1 MQRKIKKSMPTITRK
16 IELKIVKDRLTD
28 EKERLTDEKYDQ
40 QWKYLYQ
47 INNTIYQAANRISTH
62 CLFNDEYE
70 MRLRLH
76 MPRYKEIDEG
86 LENIKTELEKL
97 NTKKKASDKE
107 KRDRL
112 LNEQRKLVDERKE
125 LDKDVKNKKKDFLQ
139 CSKQN
144 STYQLVSKEFL
155 KYIPAEILTDL
166 NRYVQNNHNNNKNK
180 VKSGERALST
190 YKKGMGIPF
199 SIKPESGLRLF
210 VKEEGIYLKWFKGIL
225 FKLEFGKDTSNN
237 RCIVERLIE
246 SDKQQKKNK
255 GEDYVAN
262 NSSIKLIKKGN
273 DKSTRIFLLLSIDIP
288 VKKQVLDKDVVLGVD
303 LGIKCPLYL
312 AINKDDNFKMQ
323 IGDIEHFHN
332 QRTMF
337 QKRFKSLQKL
347 MCTQGGHGRKK
358 KLEPLEKL
366 KEKERNW
373 VHTQNHVYSREVI
386 KQALKQN
393 AGIIH
398 MESLKDFG
406 KGKEG
411 YVKDEYKYL
420 LRYWSY
426 YELQS
431 MIEYK
436 AKLEG
441 IEVKY
446 IDPAYTSQ
454 TCSYCGERGERKKQE
469 EFVCTNPQCERR
481 GEKINADFNA
491 ARNIAMSKKIVKD
504 N

>member
-1 MQRKIKKSMPTITRK
+1 MPIITRK
-16 IELKIVKDRLTD
+16 IELKIVKDGLTD
-28 EKERLTDEKYDQ
+28 EEYDQ

-47 INNTIYQAANRISTH
+47 INNTIYLAANRISTH

-70 MRLRLH
+70 MRLKLH
-76 MPRYKEIDEG
+76 MPRYKEIEKELKKLDSDK
-86 LENIKTELEKL
+86 KT
-97 NTKKKASDKE
+97 SDKE
-107 KRDRL
+107 IRDRL
-112 LNEQRKLVDERKE
+112 LNERKE
-125 LDKDVKNKKKDFLQ
+125 LDEDVKNKKKDFLQ

-144 STYQLVSKEFL
+144 STYQLVSKEF
-155 KYIPAEILTDL
+155 KQYIPSDILANL
-166 NRYVQNNHNNNKNK
+166 NQKIQENYNNNQKK
-180 VKSGERALST
+180 IESGERALST
-190 YKKGMGIPF
+190 YKKGMEIPF
-199 SIKPESGLRLF
+199 SVRENKRLKLF
-210 VKEEGIYLKWFKGIL
+210 IKEEGIYLKWFKEIL
-225 FKLEFGKDTSNN
+225 FRLEFGKDASNN

-246 SDKQQKKNK
+246 SDRQQKNK

-262 NSSIKLIKKGN
+262 NSSIKLVKYG
-273 DKSTRIFLLLSIDIP
+273 KSTRIFLLLSIDIP
-288 VKKQVLDKDVVLGVD
+288 AKKQVLDKDVVLGVD

-312 AINKDDNFKMQ
+312 AINKNDNFKMQ

-386 KQALKQN
+386 KQALKHN
-393 AGIIH
+393 AGTIH

-406 KGKEG
+406 KGKDG

-469 EFVCTNPQCERR
+469 EFVCTNPQCKRR

-491 ARNIAMSKKIVKD
+491 ARNIAMSKKIVER
-504 N
+504 

>member
-1 MQRKIKKSMPTITRK
+1 
-16 IELKIVKDRLTD
+16 
-28 EKERLTDEKYDQ
+28 
-40 QWKYLYQ
+40 
-47 INNTIYQAANRISTH
+47 
-62 CLFNDEYE
+62 
-70 MRLRLH
+70 MRLKLH
-76 MPRYKEIDEG
+76 MPRYKEIEKELKKLDSDK
-86 LENIKTELEKL
+86 KT
-97 NTKKKASDKE
+97 SDKE
-107 KRDRL
+107 IRDRL
-112 LNEQRKLVDERKE
+112 LNERKE
-125 LDKDVKNKKKDFLQ
+125 LDEDVKNKKKDFLQ

-144 STYQLVSKEFL
+144 STYQLVSKEF
-155 KYIPAEILTDL
+155 KQYIPSDILANL
-166 NRYVQNNHNNNKNK
+166 NQKIQENYNNNQKK
-180 VKSGERALST
+180 IESGERALST
-190 YKKGMGIPF
+190 YKKGMEIPF
-199 SIKPESGLRLF
+199 SIRENKRLKLF
-210 VKEEGIYLKWFKGIL
+210 IKEEGIYLKWFKEIL
-225 FKLEFGKDTSNN
+225 FRLEFGKDASNN

-246 SDKQQKKNK
+246 SDKQQKNK

-262 NSSIKLIKKGN
+262 NSSIKLVKNEKN
-273 DKSTRIFLLLSIDIP
+273 TRIFLLLSIDIP
-288 VKKQVLDKDVVLGVD
+288 AKKQVLDKEVVLGVD

-312 AINKDDNFKMQ
+312 AINKNDNFKMQ

-337 QKRFKSLQKL
+337 HKRFKSLQKL

-373 VHTQNHVYSREVI
+373 VYTQNHVYSREVI

-393 AGIIH
+393 AGTIH

-406 KGKEG
+406 KDKEG

-469 EFVCTNPQCERR
+469 DFVCTNPQCKRR

-491 ARNIAMSKKIVKD
+491 ARNIAMSKKIVER
-504 N
+504 

>member
-1 MQRKIKKSMPTITRK
+1 MPIITRK
-16 IELKIVKDRLTD
+16 IELKIVKDGLTD
-28 EKERLTDEKYDQ
+28 EEYDQ

-47 INNTIYQAANRISTH
+47 INNTIYLAANRISTH

-70 MRLRLH
+70 MRLKLH
-76 MPRYKEIDEG
+76 MPRYKEIEKELKKLDSDK
-86 LENIKTELEKL
+86 KT
-97 NTKKKASDKE
+97 SDKE
-107 KRDRL
+107 IRDRL
-112 LNEQRKLVDERKE
+112 LNERKE
-125 LDKDVKNKKKDFLQ
+125 LDEDVKNKKKDFLQ

-144 STYQLVSKEFL
+144 STYQLVSKEF
-155 KYIPAEILTDL
+155 KQYIPSDILANL
-166 NRYVQNNHNNNKNK
+166 NQKIQENYNNNQKK
-180 VKSGERALST
+180 IESGERALST
-190 YKKGMGIPF
+190 YKKGMEIPF
-199 SIKPESGLRLF
+199 SIRENKRLKLF
-210 VKEEGIYLKWFKGIL
+210 IKEEGIYLKWFKEIL
-225 FKLEFGKDTSNN
+225 FRLEFGKDTSNN

-246 SDKQQKKNK
+246 SDRQQKNK

-262 NSSIKLIKKGN
+262 NSSIKLVKYG
-273 DKSTRIFLLLSIDIP
+273 KSTRIFLLLSIDIP
-288 VKKQVLDKDVVLGVD
+288 AKKQVLDKDVVLGVD

-312 AINKDDNFKMQ
+312 AINKNDNFKMQ

-347 MCTQGGHGRKK
+347 ICTQGGHGRKK

-393 AGIIH
+393 ARTIH

-469 EFVCTNPQCERR
+469 EFVCTNPQCKRR

>member
-1 MQRKIKKSMPTITRK
+1 MPIITRK
-16 IELKIVKDRLTD
+16 IELKIVKDGLTD
-28 EKERLTDEKYDQ
+28 EEYDQ

-47 INNTIYQAANRISTH
+47 INNTIYLAANRISTH

-70 MRLRLH
+70 MRLKLH
-76 MPRYKEIDEG
+76 MPRYKEIEKELKKLDSDK
-86 LENIKTELEKL
+86 KT
-97 NTKKKASDKE
+97 SDKE
-107 KRDRL
+107 IRDRL
-112 LNEQRKLVDERKE
+112 LNERKE
-125 LDKDVKNKKKDFLQ
+125 LDEDVKNKKKDFLQ

-144 STYQLVSKEFL
+144 STYQLVSKEF
-155 KYIPAEILTDL
+155 KQYIPSDILANL
-166 NRYVQNNHNNNKNK
+166 NQKIQENYNNNQKK
-180 VKSGERALST
+180 IESGERALST
-190 YKKGMGIPF
+190 YKKGMEIPF
-199 SIKPESGLRLF
+199 SIRENKRLKLF
-210 VKEEGIYLKWFKGIL
+210 IKEEGIYLKWFKEIL
-225 FKLEFGKDTSNN
+225 FKLEFGKDSSNN

-246 SDKQQKKNK
+246 SYKQQKKK

-288 VKKQVLDKDVVLGVD
+288 AKKQVLDKDVVLGVD

-312 AINKDDNFKMQ
+312 AINKNDNFKMQ

-393 AGIIH
+393 AGTIH
-398 MESLKDFG
+398 IESLKDFG
-406 KGKEG
+406 KGKDG

-469 EFVCTNPQCERR
+469 EFVCTNPQCKRC

-491 ARNIAMSKKIVKD
+491 ARNIAMSKKIVER
-504 N
+504 

>member
-1 MQRKIKKSMPTITRK
+1 MPIITRK
-16 IELKIVKDRLTD
+16 IELKIVKDGLTD
-28 EKERLTDEKYDQ
+28 EEYDQ

-70 MRLRLH
+70 MRLKLH
-76 MPRYKEIDEG
+76 MPRYKEIEKELKKLDSDK
-86 LENIKTELEKL
+86 KT
-97 NTKKKASDKE
+97 SDKE
-107 KRDRL
+107 IRDRL
-112 LNEQRKLVDERKE
+112 LNERKE
-125 LDKDVKNKKKDFLQ
+125 LDEDVKNKKKDFLQ

-144 STYQLVSKEFL
+144 STYQLVSKEF
-155 KYIPAEILTDL
+155 KQYIPSDILANL
-166 NRYVQNNHNNNKNK
+166 NQKIQENYNNNQKK
-180 VKSGERALST
+180 IESGERALST
-190 YKKGMGIPF
+190 YKKGMEIPF
-199 SIKPESGLRLF
+199 SIRENKRLKLF
-210 VKEEGIYLKWFKGIL
+210 VKENGIYLKWFKGIL
-225 FKLEFGKDTSNN
+225 FKLEFGKDASNN

-246 SDKQQKKNK
+246 SDKQQKGK

-262 NSSIKLIKKGN
+262 NSSIKLIKRGN

-288 VKKQVLDKDVVLGVD
+288 AKKQVLDKDVVLGVD

-312 AINKDDNFKMQ
+312 AINKNDNFKMQ

-347 MCTQGGHGRKK
+347 ICTQGGHGRKK

-393 AGIIH
+393 AGTIH

-406 KGKEG
+406 KGKDG

-469 EFVCTNPQCERR
+469 EFVCTNPQCKRR

-491 ARNIAMSKKIVKD
+491 ARNIAMSKKIVER
-504 N
+504 

>member
-1 MQRKIKKSMPTITRK
+1 MPIITRK
-16 IELKIVKDRLTD
+16 IELKIVRLTD
-28 EKERLTDEKYDQ
+28 EEYDQ

-70 MRLRLH
+70 MRLRL
-76 MPRYKEIDEG
+76 RYMSQCNKID
-86 LENIKTELEKL
+86 KKLEKL
-97 NTKKKASDKE
+97 NPDKKTSNKE
-107 KRDRL
+107 EQYRL
-112 LNEQRKLVDERKE
+112 LNERKE
-125 LDKDVKNKKKDFLQ
+125 LDEDFKNKKQDFQ
-139 CSKQN
+139 RIKRN

-155 KYIPAEILTDL
+155 NYIPAEILTDL
-166 NRYVQNNHNNNKNK
+166 NQYVQNNHNNNKKK

-199 SIKPESGLRLF
+199 SIRENKRLKLF

-225 FKLEFGKDTSNN
+225 FRLEFGKDASNN

-262 NSSIKLIKKGN
+262 NSFIKLVKNGKN
-273 DKSTRIFLLLSIDIP
+273 TRIFLLLSIDIP
-288 VKKQVLDKDVVLGVD
+288 AKKQVLDKGVVLGVD

-312 AINKDDNFKMQ
+312 AINKNDNFKMQ

-347 MCTQGGHGRKK
+347 ICTQGGHGRKK

-393 AGIIH
+393 AGTIH

-406 KGKEG
+406 KGKDG

-446 IDPAYTSQ
+446 IAPAYTSQ

-469 EFVCTNPQCERR
+469 EFVCTNHQCKRR

>member
-1 MQRKIKKSMPTITRK
+1 MPIITRK
-16 IELKIVKDRLTD
+16 IELKIVKDGLTD
-28 EKERLTDEKYDQ
+28 EEYDQ

-70 MRLRLH
+70 MRLKLH
-76 MPRYKEIDEG
+76 MPRYKEIEKELKKLDSDK
-86 LENIKTELEKL
+86 KT
-97 NTKKKASDKE
+97 SDKE
-107 KRDRL
+107 IRDRL

-166 NRYVQNNHNNNKNK
+166 NQYVQNNYNNNKRK

-210 VKEEGIYLKWFKGIL
+210 IKENGIYLKWFKLNNDRKEKEIL
-225 FKLEFGKDTSNN
+225 FRLEFGKDTSNN

-246 SDKQQKKNK
+246 SDRQQKKK
-255 GEDYVAN
+255 GEDYIAN
-262 NSSIKLIKKGN
+262 NSSIKLVKNGKN
-273 DKSTRIFLLLSIDIP
+273 TRIFLLLSIDIP
-288 VKKQVLDKDVVLGVD
+288 AKKQMLDKDVVLGVD

-312 AINKDDNFKMQ
+312 AINKNDNFKMQ

-393 AGIIH
+393 AGTIH

-406 KGKEG
+406 KGKDG

-469 EFVCTNPQCERR
+469 EFVCTNPQCKRC

>member
-1 MQRKIKKSMPTITRK
+1 MPIITRK
-16 IELKIVKDRLTD
+16 IELKIVKDGLTD
-28 EKERLTDEKYDQ
+28 EEYDQ

-70 MRLRLH
+70 MRLKLH
-76 MPRYKEIDEG
+76 MPRYKEIEKELKKLDSDK
-86 LENIKTELEKL
+86 KT
-97 NTKKKASDKE
+97 SDKE
-107 KRDRL
+107 IRDRL
-112 LNEQRKLVDERKE
+112 LNERKE
-125 LDKDVKNKKKDFLQ
+125 LDEDVKNKKKDFLQ

-144 STYQLVSKEFL
+144 STYQLVSKEF
-155 KYIPAEILTDL
+155 KQYIPSDILANL
-166 NRYVQNNHNNNKNK
+166 NQKIQENYNNNQKK
-180 VKSGERALST
+180 IESGERALST
-190 YKKGMGIPF
+190 YKKGMEIPF
-199 SIKPESGLRLF
+199 SIRENKRLKLF
-210 VKEEGIYLKWFKGIL
+210 IKEEGIYLKWFKEIL
-225 FKLEFGKDTSNN
+225 FRLEFGKDASNN

-393 AGIIH
+393 AGTIH

-469 EFVCTNPQCERR
+469 DFVCTNPQCKRR

-491 ARNIAMSKKIVKD
+491 ARNIAMSKKIVER
-504 N
+504 

>member
-1 MQRKIKKSMPTITRK
+1 M
-16 IELKIVKDRLTD
+16 TD
-28 EKERLTDEKYDQ
+28 EEYDQ

-70 MRLRLH
+70 MRLKLH
-76 MPRYKEIDEG
+76 MPRYKEIEKELKKLDSDK
-86 LENIKTELEKL
+86 KT
-97 NTKKKASDKE
+97 SDKE
-107 KRDRL
+107 IRDRL
-112 LNEQRKLVDERKE
+112 LNERKE
-125 LDKDVKNKKKDFLQ
+125 LDEDVKNKKKDFLQ

-144 STYQLVSKEFL
+144 STYQLVSKEF
-155 KYIPAEILTDL
+155 KQYIPSDILANL
-166 NRYVQNNHNNNKNK
+166 NQKIQENYNNNQKK
-180 VKSGERALST
+180 IESGERALST
-190 YKKGMGIPF
+190 YKKGMEIPF
-199 SIKPESGLRLF
+199 SIRENKRLKLF
-210 VKEEGIYLKWFKGIL
+210 IKEEGIYLKWFKEIL
-225 FKLEFGKDTSNN
+225 FRLEFGKDASNN

-246 SDKQQKKNK
+246 SDRQQKNK

-262 NSSIKLIKKGN
+262 NSSIKLVKYG
-273 DKSTRIFLLLSIDIP
+273 KSTRIFLLLSIDIP
-288 VKKQVLDKDVVLGVD
+288 AKKQVLDKDVVLGVD

-312 AINKDDNFKMQ
+312 AINKNDNFKMQ

-347 MCTQGGHGRKK
+347 ICTQGGHGRKK

-393 AGIIH
+393 AGTIH

-406 KGKEG
+406 KGKDG

-469 EFVCTNPQCERR
+469 EFVCTNPQCKRR

-491 ARNIAMSKKIVKD
+491 ARNIAMSKKIVER
-504 N
+504 

>member
-1 MQRKIKKSMPTITRK
+1 MPIITRK
-16 IELKIVKDRLTD
+16 IELKIVKDGLTD
-28 EKERLTDEKYDQ
+28 EEYDQ

-47 INNTIYQAANRISTH
+47 INNTIYLAANRISTH

-70 MRLRLH
+70 MRLKLH
-76 MPRYKEIDEG
+76 MPRYKEIEKELKKLDSDK
-86 LENIKTELEKL
+86 KT
-97 NTKKKASDKE
+97 SDKE
-107 KRDRL
+107 IRDRL
-112 LNEQRKLVDERKE
+112 LNERKE
-125 LDKDVKNKKKDFLQ
+125 LDEDVKNKKKDFLQ

-144 STYQLVSKEFL
+144 STYQLVSKEF
-155 KYIPAEILTDL
+155 KQYIPSDILANL
-166 NRYVQNNHNNNKNK
+166 NQKIQENYNNNQKK
-180 VKSGERALST
+180 IESGERALST
-190 YKKGMGIPF
+190 YKKGMEIPF
-199 SIKPESGLRLF
+199 SIRENKRLKLF
-210 VKEEGIYLKWFKGIL
+210 IKEEGIYLKWFKEIL
-225 FKLEFGKDTSNN
+225 FRLEFGKDASNN

-246 SDKQQKKNK
+246 SDKQQKGK

-288 VKKQVLDKDVVLGVD
+288 AKKQVLDKDVVLGVD

-312 AINKDDNFKMQ
+312 AINKNDNFKMQ

-347 MCTQGGHGRKK
+347 ICTQGGHGRKK

-393 AGIIH
+393 ARTIH

-406 KGKEG
+406 KGKDG

-454 TCSYCGERGERKKQE
+454 TCSYCGKRGERKKQE
-469 EFVCTNPQCERR
+469 EFVCTNPQCKRR

-491 ARNIAMSKKIVKD
+491 ARNIAMSKKIVER
-504 N
+504 

>member
-1 MQRKIKKSMPTITRK
+1 MPIITRK
-16 IELKIVKDRLTD
+16 IELKIVKDGLTD
-28 EKERLTDEKYDQ
+28 EEYDQ

-47 INNTIYQAANRISTH
+47 INNTIYLAANRISTH

-70 MRLRLH
+70 MRLKLH
-76 MPRYKEIDEG
+76 MPRYKEIEKELKKLDSDK
-86 LENIKTELEKL
+86 KT
-97 NTKKKASDKE
+97 SDKE
-107 KRDRL
+107 IRDRL
-112 LNEQRKLVDERKE
+112 LNERKE
-125 LDKDVKNKKKDFLQ
+125 LDEDVKNKKKDFLQ

-144 STYQLVSKEFL
+144 STYQLVSKEF
-155 KYIPAEILTDL
+155 KQYIPSDILANL
-166 NRYVQNNHNNNKNK
+166 NQKIQENYNNNQKK
-180 VKSGERALST
+180 IESGERALST
-190 YKKGMGIPF
+190 YKKGMEIPF
-199 SIKPESGLRLF
+199 SIRENKRLKLF
-210 VKEEGIYLKWFKGIL
+210 IKEEGIYLKWFKEIL
-225 FKLEFGKDTSNN
+225 FRLEFGKDASNN

-246 SDKQQKKNK
+246 SDRQQKNK

-288 VKKQVLDKDVVLGVD
+288 AKKQVLDKDVVLGVD

-312 AINKDDNFKMQ
+312 AINKNDNFKMQ

-393 AGIIH
+393 AGTIH

-406 KGKEG
+406 KGKDG
-411 YVKDEYKYL
+411 YVKGEYKYL

-469 EFVCTNPQCERR
+469 EFVCTNPQCKRR

-491 ARNIAMSKKIVKD
+491 ARNIAMSKKIVER
-504 N
+504 

>member
-1 MQRKIKKSMPTITRK
+1 MPIITRK
-16 IELKIVKDRLTD
+16 IELKIVRLTD
-28 EKERLTDEKYDQ
+28 EEYDQ

-70 MRLRLH
+70 MRLKLH
-76 MPRYKEIDEG
+76 MPRYKEIEKELKKLDSDK
-86 LENIKTELEKL
+86 KT
-97 NTKKKASDKE
+97 SDKE
-107 KRDRL
+107 IRDRL
-112 LNEQRKLVDERKE
+112 LNERKE
-125 LDKDVKNKKKDFLQ
+125 LDEDVKNKKKDFLQ

-144 STYQLVSKEFL
+144 STYQLVSKEF
-155 KYIPAEILTDL
+155 KQYIPSDILANL
-166 NRYVQNNHNNNKNK
+166 NQKIQENYNNNQKK
-180 VKSGERALST
+180 IESGERALST
-190 YKKGMGIPF
+190 YKKGMEIPF
-199 SIKPESGLRLF
+199 SIRENKRLKLF
-210 VKEEGIYLKWFKGIL
+210 IKEEGIYLKWFKEIL
-225 FKLEFGKDTSNN
+225 FRLEFGKDASNN

-246 SDKQQKKNK
+246 SDRQQKNK

-262 NSSIKLIKKGN
+262 NSSIKLVKYG
-273 DKSTRIFLLLSIDIP
+273 KSTRIFLLLSIDIP
-288 VKKQVLDKDVVLGVD
+288 AKKQVLDKDVVLGVD

-312 AINKDDNFKMQ
+312 AINKNDNFKMQ

-393 AGIIH
+393 AGTIH

-469 EFVCTNPQCERR
+469 EFVCTNPQCKRC

>member
-1 MQRKIKKSMPTITRK
+1 MPIITRK
-16 IELKIVKDRLTD
+16 IELKIVKDGLTD
-28 EKERLTDEKYDQ
+28 EEYDQ

-47 INNTIYQAANRISTH
+47 INNTIYLAANRISTH

-70 MRLRLH
+70 MRLKLH
-76 MPRYKEIDEG
+76 MPRYKEIEKELKKLDSDK
-86 LENIKTELEKL
+86 KT
-97 NTKKKASDKE
+97 SDKE
-107 KRDRL
+107 IRDRL
-112 LNEQRKLVDERKE
+112 LNERKE
-125 LDKDVKNKKKDFLQ
+125 LDEDVKNKKKDFLQ

-144 STYQLVSKEFL
+144 STYQLVSKEF
-155 KYIPAEILTDL
+155 KQYIPSDILANL
-166 NRYVQNNHNNNKNK
+166 NQKIQENYNNNQKK
-180 VKSGERALST
+180 IESGERALST
-190 YKKGMGIPF
+190 YKKGMEIPF
-199 SIKPESGLRLF
+199 SIRENKRLKLF
-210 VKEEGIYLKWFKGIL
+210 IKEEGIYLKWFKEIL
-225 FKLEFGKDTSNN
+225 FRLEFGKDASNN

-288 VKKQVLDKDVVLGVD
+288 AKKQVLDKDVVLGVD

-312 AINKDDNFKMQ
+312 AINKNDNFKMQ

-393 AGIIH
+393 AGTIH

-406 KGKEG
+406 KGKDG

-469 EFVCTNPQCERR
+469 EFVCTNPQCKRR

-491 ARNIAMSKKIVKD
+491 ARNIAMSKKIVER
-504 N
+504 

>member
-1 MQRKIKKSMPTITRK
+1 MPIITRK
-16 IELKIVKDRLTD
+16 IELKIVKDGLTD
-28 EKERLTDEKYDQ
+28 EEYDQ

-47 INNTIYQAANRISTH
+47 INNTIYLAANRISTH

-70 MRLRLH
+70 MRLKLH
-76 MPRYKEIDEG
+76 MPRYKEIEKELKKLDSDK
-86 LENIKTELEKL
+86 KT
-97 NTKKKASDKE
+97 SDKE
-107 KRDRL
+107 IRDRL
-112 LNEQRKLVDERKE
+112 LNERKE
-125 LDKDVKNKKKDFLQ
+125 LDEDVKNKKKDFLQ

-144 STYQLVSKEFL
+144 STYQLVSKEF
-155 KYIPAEILTDL
+155 KQYIPSDILANL
-166 NRYVQNNHNNNKNK
+166 NQKIQENYNNNQKK
-180 VKSGERALST
+180 IESGERALST
-190 YKKGMGIPF
+190 YKKGMEIPF
-199 SIKPESGLRLF
+199 SIRENKRLKLF
-210 VKEEGIYLKWFKGIL
+210 VKENGIYLKWFKGIL
-225 FKLEFGKDTSNN
+225 FKLEFGKDASNN

-246 SDKQQKKNK
+246 SDKQQKGK

-262 NSSIKLIKKGN
+262 NSSIKLVKNGRN
-273 DKSTRIFLLLSIDIP
+273 TRIFLLLSIDIP
-288 VKKQVLDKDVVLGVD
+288 AKKQVLDKDVVLGVD

-312 AINKDDNFKMQ
+312 AINKNDNFKMQ

-393 AGIIH
+393 ARTIH

-431 MIEYK
+431 MIAYK

-469 EFVCTNPQCERR
+469 EFVCTNPQCKRR

-491 ARNIAMSKKIVKD
+491 ARNIAMSKKIVER
-504 N
+504 

>member
-1 MQRKIKKSMPTITRK
+1 MPIITRK
-16 IELKIVKDRLTD
+16 IELKIVKDGLTD
-28 EKERLTDEKYDQ
+28 EEYDQ

-47 INNTIYQAANRISTH
+47 INNTIYLAANRISTH

-70 MRLRLH
+70 MRLKLH
-76 MPRYKEIDEG
+76 MPRYKDIEKELKKLDSDK
-86 LENIKTELEKL
+86 KT
-97 NTKKKASDKE
+97 SDKE
-107 KRDRL
+107 IRDRL
-112 LNEQRKLVDERKE
+112 LNERNE
-125 LDKDVKNKKKDFLQ
+125 LDEDVKNKKKDFFQ

-144 STYQLVSKEFL
+144 STYQLASKEFL

-199 SIKPESGLRLF
+199 SIKSESGLRLF

-225 FKLEFGKDTSNN
+225 FKLEFGKDSSNN
-237 RCIVERLIE
+237 RCIVERLVE
-246 SDKQQKKNK
+246 SYKQQKKK

-288 VKKQVLDKDVVLGVD
+288 AKKQVLDKDVVLGVD

-312 AINKDDNFKMQ
+312 AINKNDNFKMQ

-393 AGIIH
+393 AGTIH

-469 EFVCTNPQCERR
+469 EFVCTNPQCKRC

>member
-1 MQRKIKKSMPTITRK
+1 MPIITRK
-16 IELKIVKDRLTD
+16 IELKIVKDGLTD
-28 EKERLTDEKYDQ
+28 EEYDQ

-70 MRLRLH
+70 MRLKLH
-76 MPRYKEIDEG
+76 MPRYKEIEKELKKLDSDK
-86 LENIKTELEKL
+86 KT
-97 NTKKKASDKE
+97 SDKE
-107 KRDRL
+107 IRDRL
-112 LNEQRKLVDERKE
+112 LNERKE
-125 LDKDVKNKKKDFLQ
+125 LDEDVKNKKKDFLQ

-144 STYQLVSKEFL
+144 STYQLVSKEF
-155 KYIPAEILTDL
+155 KQYIPSDILANL
-166 NRYVQNNHNNNKNK
+166 NQKIQENYNNNQKK
-180 VKSGERALST
+180 IESGERALST
-190 YKKGMGIPF
+190 YKKGMEIPF
-199 SIKPESGLRLF
+199 SIRENKRLKLF
-210 VKEEGIYLKWFKGIL
+210 IKEEGIYLKWFKEIL
-225 FKLEFGKDTSNN
+225 FRLEFGKDASNN

-246 SDKQQKKNK
+246 SDKQQKNK

-262 NSSIKLIKKGN
+262 NSSIKLVKNEKN
-273 DKSTRIFLLLSIDIP
+273 TRIFLLLSIDIP
-288 VKKQVLDKDVVLGVD
+288 AKKQVLDKEVVLGVD

-312 AINKDDNFKMQ
+312 AINKNDNFKMQ

-337 QKRFKSLQKL
+337 HKRFKSLQKL

-393 AGIIH
+393 AGTIH

-469 EFVCTNPQCERR
+469 DFVCTNPQCKRR

-491 ARNIAMSKKIVKD
+491 ARNIAMSKKIVER
-504 N
+504 

>member
-1 MQRKIKKSMPTITRK
+1 MPIITRK
-16 IELKIVKDRLTD
+16 IELKIVKDGLTD
-28 EKERLTDEKYDQ
+28 EEYDQ

-47 INNTIYQAANRISTH
+47 INNTIYLAANRISTH

-70 MRLRLH
+70 MRLKLH
-76 MPRYKEIDEG
+76 MPRYKDIEKELKKLDSDK
-86 LENIKTELEKL
+86 KT
-97 NTKKKASDKE
+97 SDKE
-107 KRDRL
+107 IRDRL
-112 LNEQRKLVDERKE
+112 LNERNE
-125 LDKDVKNKKKDFLQ
+125 LDEDVKNKKKDFFQ

-144 STYQLVSKEFL
+144 STYQLASKEFL

-199 SIKPESGLRLF
+199 SIKSESGLRLF

-225 FKLEFGKDTSNN
+225 FKLEFGKDSSNN

-246 SDKQQKKNK
+246 SYKQQKKK

-288 VKKQVLDKDVVLGVD
+288 AKKQVLDKDVVLGVD

-312 AINKDDNFKMQ
+312 AINKNDNFKMQ

-337 QKRFKSLQKL
+337 HKRFKSLQKL

-393 AGIIH
+393 AGTIH

-469 EFVCTNPQCERR
+469 EFVCTNPQCKRC

>member
-1 MQRKIKKSMPTITRK
+1 MPIITRK
-16 IELKIVKDRLTD
+16 IELKIVKDGLTD
-28 EKERLTDEKYDQ
+28 EEYDQ

-47 INNTIYQAANRISTH
+47 INNTIYLAANRISTH

-70 MRLRLH
+70 MRLKLH
-76 MPRYKEIDEG
+76 MPRYKEIEKELKKLDSDK
-86 LENIKTELEKL
+86 KT
-97 NTKKKASDKE
+97 SDKE
-107 KRDRL
+107 IRDRL
-112 LNEQRKLVDERKE
+112 LNERKE
-125 LDKDVKNKKKDFLQ
+125 LDEDVKNKKKDFLQ

-144 STYQLVSKEFL
+144 STYQLVSKEF
-155 KYIPAEILTDL
+155 KQYIPSDILANL
-166 NRYVQNNHNNNKNK
+166 NQKIQENYNNNQKK
-180 VKSGERALST
+180 IESGERALST
-190 YKKGMGIPF
+190 YKKGMEIPF
-199 SIKPESGLRLF
+199 SIRENKRLKLF
-210 VKEEGIYLKWFKGIL
+210 IKEEGIYLKWFKEIL
-225 FKLEFGKDTSNN
+225 FRLEFGKDASNN

-246 SDKQQKKNK
+246 SDKQQKKK

-262 NSSIKLIKKGN
+262 NSSIKLVKNGRN
-273 DKSTRIFLLLSIDIP
+273 TRIFLLLSIDIP
-288 VKKQVLDKDVVLGVD
+288 AKKQVLDKDVVLGVD

-312 AINKDDNFKMQ
+312 AINKNDNFKMQ

-337 QKRFKSLQKL
+337 HKRFKSLQKL

-393 AGIIH
+393 AGTIH

-431 MIEYK
+431 MIAYK

-469 EFVCTNPQCERR
+469 EFVCTNPQCKRR

-491 ARNIAMSKKIVKD
+491 ARNIAMSKKIVER
-504 N
+504 

>member
-1 MQRKIKKSMPTITRK
+1 MPIITRK
-16 IELKIVKDRLTD
+16 IELKIVKDGLTD
-28 EKERLTDEKYDQ
+28 EKYKLTDEKYDQ

-70 MRLRLH
+70 MRLRL
-76 MPRYKEIDEG
+76 RYMSQCNKID
-86 LENIKTELEKL
+86 KKLEKL
-97 NTKKKASDKE
+97 NPDKKTSDKE
-107 KRDRL
+107 EQYRL
-112 LNEQRKLVDERKE
+112 LNERKE
-125 LDKDVKNKKKDFLQ
+125 LDEDFKNKKQDFQ
-139 CSKQN
+139 RIKRN

-155 KYIPAEILTDL
+155 NYIPAEILTDL
-166 NRYVQNNHNNNKNK
+166 NQYVQNNHNNNKKK

-225 FKLEFGKDTSNN
+225 FRLEFGKDASNN

-246 SDKQQKKNK
+246 SDKQQKKK

-262 NSSIKLIKKGN
+262 NSSIKLVKNGKN
-273 DKSTRIFLLLSIDIP
+273 TRIFLLLSIDIP
-288 VKKQVLDKDVVLGVD
+288 AKKQVLDKEVVLGVD

-393 AGIIH
+393 AGTIH

-469 EFVCTNPQCERR
+469 EFVCTNPQCKRR

>member
-1 MQRKIKKSMPTITRK
+1 MPTITRK

-70 MRLRLH
+70 MRLKLH
-76 MPRYKEIDEG
+76 MPRYKEIEKELKKLDSDK
-86 LENIKTELEKL
+86 KT
-97 NTKKKASDKE
+97 SDKE
-107 KRDRL
+107 IRDRL
-112 LNEQRKLVDERKE
+112 LNERKE
-125 LDKDVKNKKKDFLQ
+125 LDEDVKNKKKDFLQ

-144 STYQLVSKEFL
+144 STYQLVSKEF
-155 KYIPAEILTDL
+155 KQYIPSDILANL
-166 NRYVQNNHNNNKNK
+166 NQKIQENYNNNQKK
-180 VKSGERALST
+180 IESGERALST
-190 YKKGMGIPF
+190 YKKGMEIPF
-199 SIKPESGLRLF
+199 SIRENKRLKLF
-210 VKEEGIYLKWFKGIL
+210 IKEEGIYLKWFKEIL
-225 FKLEFGKDTSNN
+225 FRLEFGKDASNN

-246 SDKQQKKNK
+246 SDKQQKNK

-262 NSSIKLIKKGN
+262 NSSIKLVKNGKN
-273 DKSTRIFLLLSIDIP
+273 TRIFLLLSIDIP
-288 VKKQVLDKDVVLGVD
+288 AKKQVLDKDVVLGVD

-312 AINKDDNFKMQ
+312 AINKNDNFKMQ

-347 MCTQGGHGRKK
+347 ICTQGGHGRKK

-393 AGIIH
+393 AGTIH

-406 KGKEG
+406 KGKDG

-469 EFVCTNPQCERR
+469 EFVCTNPQCKRR

-491 ARNIAMSKKIVKD
+491 ARNIAMSKKIVER
-504 N
+504 

>member
-1 MQRKIKKSMPTITRK
+1 MPIITRK
-16 IELKIVKDRLTD
+16 IELKIVRLTD
-28 EKERLTDEKYDQ
+28 EEYDQ

-166 NRYVQNNHNNNKNK
+166 NRYVQNNHSNNKNK

-199 SIKPESGLRLF
+199 SIKSESGLRLF

-225 FKLEFGKDTSNN
+225 FKLEFGKDSSNN

-246 SDKQQKKNK
+246 SDKQQKKK

-262 NSSIKLIKKGN
+262 NSSIKLVKNGRN
-273 DKSTRIFLLLSIDIP
+273 TRIFLLLSIDIP
-288 VKKQVLDKDVVLGVD
+288 AKKQVLDKDVVLGVD

-312 AINKDDNFKMQ
+312 VINKDDNFKMQ

-469 EFVCTNPQCERR
+469 EFVCTNPQCKRC

-491 ARNIAMSKKIVKD
+491 ARNIAMSKKIVER
-504 N
+504 

>member
-1 MQRKIKKSMPTITRK
+1 MPIITRK
-16 IELKIVKDRLTD
+16 IELKIVRLTD
-28 EKERLTDEKYDQ
+28 EEYDQ

-70 MRLRLH
+70 MRLRLSYKS
-76 MPRYKEIDEG
+76 RYDKINKG

-97 NTKKKASDKE
+97 NTKKKTSDKE

-112 LNEQRKLVDERKE
+112 INEQRQLVDERKE
-125 LDKDVKNKKKDFLQ
+125 LDEDVKNKKKDFLQ

-144 STYQLVSKEFL
+144 STYQLVSKEF
-155 KYIPAEILTDL
+155 KQYIPSDILANL
-166 NRYVQNNHNNNKNK
+166 NQKIQENYNNNQKK
-180 VKSGERALST
+180 IESGERALST
-190 YKKGMGIPF
+190 YKKGMEIPF
-199 SIKPESGLRLF
+199 SIRENKRLKLF
-210 VKEEGIYLKWFKGIL
+210 VKENGIYLKWFKGIL
-225 FKLEFGKDTSNN
+225 FKLEFGKDASNN

-246 SDKQQKKNK
+246 SDKQQKGK

-288 VKKQVLDKDVVLGVD
+288 AKKQVLDKDVVLGVD

-312 AINKDDNFKMQ
+312 AINKNDNFKMQ

-347 MCTQGGHGRKK
+347 ICTQGGHGRKK

-393 AGIIH
+393 AGTIH

-406 KGKEG
+406 KGKDG

-469 EFVCTNPQCERR
+469 EFVCTNPQCKRR

-491 ARNIAMSKKIVKD
+491 ARNIAMSKKIVER
-504 N
+504 

>member
-1 MQRKIKKSMPTITRK
+1 MPIITRK
-16 IELKIVKDRLTD
+16 IELKIVKDGLTD
-28 EKERLTDEKYDQ
+28 EEYDQ

-47 INNTIYQAANRISTH
+47 INNTIYLAANRISTH

-70 MRLRLH
+70 MRLKLH
-76 MPRYKEIDEG
+76 MPRYKEIEKELKKLDSDK
-86 LENIKTELEKL
+86 KT
-97 NTKKKASDKE
+97 SDKE
-107 KRDRL
+107 IRDRL
-112 LNEQRKLVDERKE
+112 LNERKE
-125 LDKDVKNKKKDFLQ
+125 LDENVKNKKKDFLQ

-144 STYQLVSKEFL
+144 STYQLVSKEF
-155 KYIPAEILTDL
+155 KQYIPSDILANL
-166 NRYVQNNHNNNKNK
+166 NQKIQENYNNNQKK
-180 VKSGERALST
+180 IGSGERALST
-190 YKKGMGIPF
+190 YKKGMEIPF
-199 SIKPESGLRLF
+199 SIRENKRLKLF
-210 VKEEGIYLKWFKGIL
+210 IKEEGIYLKWFKEIL
-225 FKLEFGKDTSNN
+225 FRLEFGKDASNN

-246 SDKQQKKNK
+246 SDKQQKKK

-262 NSSIKLIKKGN
+262 NSSIKLVKNGKN
-273 DKSTRIFLLLSIDIP
+273 TRIFLLLSIDIP
-288 VKKQVLDKDVVLGVD
+288 AKKQVLDKEVVLGVD

-312 AINKDDNFKMQ
+312 AINKNDNFKMQ

-393 AGIIH
+393 AGTIH

-469 EFVCTNPQCERR
+469 EFVCTNPQCKRR

>member
-1 MQRKIKKSMPTITRK
+1 MPIITRK
-16 IELKIVKDRLTD
+16 IELKIVKDGLTD
-28 EKERLTDEKYDQ
+28 EEYDQ

-47 INNTIYQAANRISTH
+47 INNTIYLAANRISTH

-70 MRLRLH
+70 MRLKLH
-76 MPRYKEIDEG
+76 MPRYKEIEKELKKLDSDK
-86 LENIKTELEKL
+86 KT
-97 NTKKKASDKE
+97 SDKE
-107 KRDRL
+107 IRDRL
-112 LNEQRKLVDERKE
+112 LNERKE
-125 LDKDVKNKKKDFLQ
+125 LDEDVKNKKKDFLQ

-144 STYQLVSKEFL
+144 STYQLVSKEF
-155 KYIPAEILTDL
+155 KQYIPSDILANL
-166 NRYVQNNHNNNKNK
+166 NQKIQENYNNNQKK
-180 VKSGERALST
+180 IESGERALST
-190 YKKGMGIPF
+190 YKKGMEIPF
-199 SIKPESGLRLF
+199 SIRENKRLKLF
-210 VKEEGIYLKWFKGIL
+210 IKEEGIYLKWFKEIL
-225 FKLEFGKDTSNN
+225 FRLEFGKDASNN

-246 SDKQQKKNK
+246 SDRQQKNK

-262 NSSIKLIKKGN
+262 NSSIKLVKYG
-273 DKSTRIFLLLSIDIP
+273 KSTRIFLLLSIDIP
-288 VKKQVLDKDVVLGVD
+288 AKKQVLDKDVVLGVD
-303 LGIKCPLYL
+303 LGIKCLLYL
-312 AINKDDNFKMQ
+312 AINKNDNFKMQ

-347 MCTQGGHGRKK
+347 ICTQGGHGRKK

-393 AGIIH
+393 AGTIH

-406 KGKEG
+406 KGKDG

-469 EFVCTNPQCERR
+469 EFVCTNPQCKRR

-491 ARNIAMSKKIVKD
+491 ARNIAMSKKIVER
-504 N
+504 

>member
-1 MQRKIKKSMPTITRK
+1 MPIITRK
-16 IELKIVKDRLTD
+16 IELKIVKDGLTD
-28 EKERLTDEKYDQ
+28 EEYDQ

-70 MRLRLH
+70 MRLKLH
-76 MPRYKEIDEG
+76 MPRYKEIEKELKKLDSDK
-86 LENIKTELEKL
+86 KT
-97 NTKKKASDKE
+97 SDKE
-107 KRDRL
+107 IQDRL
-112 LNEQRKLVDERKE
+112 LNERKE
-125 LDKDVKNKKKDFLQ
+125 LDEDVKNKKKDFLQ

-144 STYQLVSKEFL
+144 STYQLVSKEF
-155 KYIPAEILTDL
+155 KQYIPSDILANL
-166 NRYVQNNHNNNKNK
+166 NQKIQENYNNNQKK
-180 VKSGERALST
+180 IESGERALST
-190 YKKGMGIPF
+190 YKKGMEIPF
-199 SIKPESGLRLF
+199 SIRENKRLKLF
-210 VKEEGIYLKWFKGIL
+210 IKEEGIYLKWFKEIL
-225 FKLEFGKDTSNN
+225 FRLEFGKDASNN

-246 SDKQQKKNK
+246 SDRQQKNK

-262 NSSIKLIKKGN
+262 NSSIKLVKYG
-273 DKSTRIFLLLSIDIP
+273 KSTRIFLLLSIDIP
-288 VKKQVLDKDVVLGVD
+288 AKKQVLDKDVVLGVD

-312 AINKDDNFKMQ
+312 AINKNDNFKMQ

-347 MCTQGGHGRKK
+347 ICTQGGHGRKK

-393 AGIIH
+393 AGTIH

-406 KGKEG
+406 KGKDG

-469 EFVCTNPQCERR
+469 EFVCTNPQCKRC

-491 ARNIAMSKKIVKD
+491 ARNIAMSKKS
-504 N
+504 

>member
-1 MQRKIKKSMPTITRK
+1 MPIITRK
-16 IELKIVKDRLTD
+16 IELKIVKDGLTD
-28 EKERLTDEKYDQ
+28 EEYDQ

-70 MRLRLH
+70 MRLKLH
-76 MPRYKEIDEG
+76 MPRYKEIEKELKKLDSDK
-86 LENIKTELEKL
+86 KT
-97 NTKKKASDKE
+97 SDKE
-107 KRDRL
+107 IRDRL
-112 LNEQRKLVDERKE
+112 LNERKE
-125 LDKDVKNKKKDFLQ
+125 LDEDVKNKKKDFLQ

-144 STYQLVSKEFL
+144 STYQLVSKEF
-155 KYIPAEILTDL
+155 KQYIPSDILANL
-166 NRYVQNNHNNNKNK
+166 NQKIQENYNNNQKK
-180 VKSGERALST
+180 IESGERALST
-190 YKKGMGIPF
+190 YMVSMEIPF
-199 SIKPESGLRLF
+199 SIRENKRLKLF
-210 VKEEGIYLKWFKGIL
+210 IKEEGIYLKWFKEIL
-225 FKLEFGKDTSNN
+225 FRLEFGKDASNN

-246 SDKQQKKNK
+246 SDRQQKNK

-288 VKKQVLDKDVVLGVD
+288 AKKQVLDKDVVLGVD

-312 AINKDDNFKMQ
+312 AINKNDNFKMQ

-347 MCTQGGHGRKK
+347 ICTQGGHGRKK

-386 KQALKQN
+386 KQALKHN
-393 AGIIH
+393 AGTIH

-469 EFVCTNPQCERR
+469 EFVCTNPQCKRR

>member
-1 MQRKIKKSMPTITRK
+1 MPIITRK
-16 IELKIVKDRLTD
+16 IELKIVRLTD
-28 EKERLTDEKYDQ
+28 EEYDQ

-70 MRLRLH
+70 MRLKLH

-166 NRYVQNNHNNNKNK
+166 NQYVQNNYNNNKRK

-210 VKEEGIYLKWFKGIL
+210 IKENGIYLKWFKLNNDRKEKEIL
-225 FKLEFGKDTSNN
+225 FRLEFGKDTSNN

-246 SDKQQKKNK
+246 SDRQQKKK
-255 GEDYVAN
+255 GEDYIAN
-262 NSSIKLIKKGN
+262 NSSIKLVKNGKN
-273 DKSTRIFLLLSIDIP
+273 TRIFLLLSIDIP
-288 VKKQVLDKDVVLGVD
+288 AKKQMLDKDVVLGVD

-312 AINKDDNFKMQ
+312 AINKNDNFKMQ

-393 AGIIH
+393 AGTIH

-406 KGKEG
+406 KGKDG

-469 EFVCTNPQCERR
+469 EFVCTNPQCKRC

>member
-1 MQRKIKKSMPTITRK
+1 MPIITRK
-16 IELKIVKDRLTD
+16 IELKIVKDGLTD
-28 EKERLTDEKYDQ
+28 EEYDQ

-70 MRLRLH
+70 MRLKLH
-76 MPRYKEIDEG
+76 MPRYKEIEKELKKLDSDK
-86 LENIKTELEKL
+86 KT
-97 NTKKKASDKE
+97 SDKE
-107 KRDRL
+107 IRDRL
-112 LNEQRKLVDERKE
+112 LNERKE
-125 LDKDVKNKKKDFLQ
+125 LDEDVKNKKKDFLQ

-144 STYQLVSKEFL
+144 STYQLVSKEF
-155 KYIPAEILTDL
+155 KQYIPSDILANL
-166 NRYVQNNHNNNKNK
+166 NQKIQENYNNNQKK
-180 VKSGERALST
+180 IESGERALST
-190 YKKGMGIPF
+190 YKKGMEIPF
-199 SIKPESGLRLF
+199 SIRENKRLKLF
-210 VKEEGIYLKWFKGIL
+210 IKEEGIYLKWFKEIL
-225 FKLEFGKDTSNN
+225 FRLEFGKDASNN

-246 SDKQQKKNK
+246 SDRQQKNK

-262 NSSIKLIKKGN
+262 NSSIKLVKYG
-273 DKSTRIFLLLSIDIP
+273 KSTRIFLLLSIDIP
-288 VKKQVLDKDVVLGVD
+288 AKKQVLDKEVVLGVD

-312 AINKDDNFKMQ
+312 AINKNDNFKMQ

-386 KQALKQN
+386 KQALKHN
-393 AGIIH
+393 AGTIH

-469 EFVCTNPQCERR
+469 EFVCTNPQCKRR

>member
-1 MQRKIKKSMPTITRK
+1 MPIITRK
-16 IELKIVKDRLTD
+16 IELKIVRLTD
-28 EKERLTDEKYDQ
+28 EEYDQ

-70 MRLRLH
+70 MRLKLH
-76 MPRYKEIDEG
+76 MPRYKEIEKELKKLDSDK
-86 LENIKTELEKL
+86 KT
-97 NTKKKASDKE
+97 SDKE
-107 KRDRL
+107 IRDRL
-112 LNEQRKLVDERKE
+112 LNERKE
-125 LDKDVKNKKKDFLQ
+125 LDEDVKNKKKDFLQ

-144 STYQLVSKEFL
+144 STYQLVSKEF
-155 KYIPAEILTDL
+155 KQYIPSDILANL
-166 NRYVQNNHNNNKNK
+166 NQKIQENYNNNQKK
-180 VKSGERALST
+180 IESGERALST

-199 SIKPESGLRLF
+199 SIKPQSGLRLF

-225 FKLEFGKDTSNN
+225 FRLEFGKDTSNN

-288 VKKQVLDKDVVLGVD
+288 AKKQVLDKEVVLGVD

-312 AINKDDNFKMQ
+312 AINKNDNFKMQ

-347 MCTQGGHGRKK
+347 ICTQGGHGRKK

-366 KEKERNW
+366 KGKERNW

-393 AGIIH
+393 AGTIH

-406 KGKEG
+406 KGKDG

-469 EFVCTNPQCERR
+469 EFVCTNPQCKRR

>member
-1 MQRKIKKSMPTITRK
+1 MPIITRK
-16 IELKIVKDRLTD
+16 IELKIVRLTD
-28 EKERLTDEKYDQ
+28 EEYDQ

-70 MRLRLH
+70 MRLKLH
-76 MPRYKEIDEG
+76 MPRYKEIEKELKKLDSDK
-86 LENIKTELEKL
+86 KT
-97 NTKKKASDKE
+97 SDKE
-107 KRDRL
+107 IRDRL
-112 LNEQRKLVDERKE
+112 LNERKE
-125 LDKDVKNKKKDFLQ
+125 LDEDVKNKKKDFLQ

-144 STYQLVSKEFL
+144 STYQLVSKEF
-155 KYIPAEILTDL
+155 KQYIPSDILANL
-166 NRYVQNNHNNNKNK
+166 NQKIQENYNNNQKK
-180 VKSGERALST
+180 IESGERALST
-190 YKKGMGIPF
+190 YKKGMEIPF
-199 SIKPESGLRLF
+199 SIRENKRLKLF
-210 VKEEGIYLKWFKGIL
+210 IKEEGIYLKWFKEIL
-225 FKLEFGKDTSNN
+225 FRLEFGKDASNN

-246 SDKQQKKNK
+246 SDRQQKNK

-262 NSSIKLIKKGN
+262 NSSIKLVKYG
-273 DKSTRIFLLLSIDIP
+273 KSTRIFLLLSIDIP
-288 VKKQVLDKDVVLGVD
+288 AKKQVLDKDVVLGVD

-312 AINKDDNFKMQ
+312 AINKNDNFKMQ

-347 MCTQGGHGRKK
+347 ICTQGGHGRKK

-386 KQALKQN
+386 KQALKHN
-393 AGIIH
+393 AGTIH

-469 EFVCTNPQCERR
+469 EFVCTNPQCKRR

-491 ARNIAMSKKIVKD
+491 ARNIAMSKKIVER
-504 N
+504 

>member
-1 MQRKIKKSMPTITRK
+1 MPIITRK
-16 IELKIVKDRLTD
+16 IELKIVKDGLTD
-28 EKERLTDEKYDQ
+28 EEYDQ

-70 MRLRLH
+70 MRLKLH
-76 MPRYKEIDEG
+76 MPRYKEIEKELKKLDSDK
-86 LENIKTELEKL
+86 KT
-97 NTKKKASDKE
+97 SDKE
-107 KRDRL
+107 IRDRL
-112 LNEQRKLVDERKE
+112 LNERKE
-125 LDKDVKNKKKDFLQ
+125 LDEDVKNKKKDFLQ

-144 STYQLVSKEFL
+144 STYQLVSKEF
-155 KYIPAEILTDL
+155 KQYIPSDILANL
-166 NRYVQNNHNNNKNK
+166 NQKIQENYNNNQKK
-180 VKSGERALST
+180 IESGERALST
-190 YKKGMGIPF
+190 YKKGMEIPF
-199 SIKPESGLRLF
+199 SIRENKRLKLF
-210 VKEEGIYLKWFKGIL
+210 IKEEGIYLKWFKEIL
-225 FKLEFGKDTSNN
+225 FRLEFGKDASNN

-246 SDKQQKKNK
+246 SDRQQKNK

-262 NSSIKLIKKGN
+262 NSSIKLVKYG
-273 DKSTRIFLLLSIDIP
+273 KSTRIFLLLSIDIP
-288 VKKQVLDKDVVLGVD
+288 AKKQVLDKDVVLGVD

-312 AINKDDNFKMQ
+312 AINKNDNFKMQ

-347 MCTQGGHGRKK
+347 ICTQGGHGRKK

-393 AGIIH
+393 ARTIH

-406 KGKEG
+406 KGKDG

-469 EFVCTNPQCERR
+469 EFVCTNPQCKRR

-491 ARNIAMSKKIVKD
+491 ARNIAMSKKIVER
-504 N
+504 

>member
-1 MQRKIKKSMPTITRK
+1 MPIITRK
-16 IELKIVKDRLTD
+16 IELKIVKDGLTD
-28 EKERLTDEKYDQ
+28 EEYDQ

-47 INNTIYQAANRISTH
+47 INNTIYLAANRISTH

-70 MRLRLH
+70 MRLKLH
-76 MPRYKEIDEG
+76 MPRYKEIEKELKKLDSDK
-86 LENIKTELEKL
+86 KT
-97 NTKKKASDKE
+97 SDKE
-107 KRDRL
+107 IRDRL
-112 LNEQRKLVDERKE
+112 LNERKE
-125 LDKDVKNKKKDFLQ
+125 LDEDVKNKKKDFLQ

-144 STYQLVSKEFL
+144 STYQLVSKEF
-155 KYIPAEILTDL
+155 KQYIPSDILANL
-166 NRYVQNNHNNNKNK
+166 NQKIQENYNNNQKK
-180 VKSGERALST
+180 IESGERALST
-190 YKKGMGIPF
+190 YKKGMEIPF
-199 SIKPESGLRLF
+199 SIRENKRLKLF
-210 VKEEGIYLKWFKGIL
+210 VKENGIYLKWFKGIL
-225 FKLEFGKDTSNN
+225 FKLEFGKDASNN

-246 SDKQQKKNK
+246 SDKQQKGK

-288 VKKQVLDKDVVLGVD
+288 AKKQVLDKDVVLGVD

-312 AINKDDNFKMQ
+312 AINKNDNFKMQ

-386 KQALKQN
+386 KQALKHN
-393 AGIIH
+393 AGTIH

-469 EFVCTNPQCERR
+469 EFVCTNPQCKRR

>member
-1 MQRKIKKSMPTITRK
+1 MPIITRK
-16 IELKIVKDRLTD
+16 IELKIVKDGLTD
-28 EKERLTDEKYDQ
+28 EEYDQ

-47 INNTIYQAANRISTH
+47 INNTIYLAANRISTH

-70 MRLRLH
+70 MRLKLH
-76 MPRYKEIDEG
+76 MPRYKEIEKELKKLDSDK
-86 LENIKTELEKL
+86 KT
-97 NTKKKASDKE
+97 SDKE
-107 KRDRL
+107 IRDRL
-112 LNEQRKLVDERKE
+112 LNERKE
-125 LDKDVKNKKKDFLQ
+125 LDEDVKNKKKDFLQ

-144 STYQLVSKEFL
+144 STYQLVSKEF
-155 KYIPAEILTDL
+155 KQYIPSDILANL
-166 NRYVQNNHNNNKNK
+166 NQKIQENYNNNQKK
-180 VKSGERALST
+180 IESGERALST

-199 SIKPESGLRLF
+199 SIKPQSGLRLF

-225 FKLEFGKDTSNN
+225 FRLEFGKDTSNN

-288 VKKQVLDKDVVLGVD
+288 AKKQVLDKEVVLGVD

-312 AINKDDNFKMQ
+312 AINKNDNFKMQ

-386 KQALKQN
+386 KQALKHN
-393 AGIIH
+393 AGTIH

-469 EFVCTNPQCERR
+469 EFVCTNPQCKRR

-491 ARNIAMSKKIVKD
+491 ARNIAMSKKIVER
-504 N
+504 

>member
-1 MQRKIKKSMPTITRK
+1 M
-16 IELKIVKDRLTD
+16 
-28 EKERLTDEKYDQ
+28 
-40 QWKYLYQ
+40 
-47 INNTIYQAANRISTH
+47 
-62 CLFNDEYE
+62 
-70 MRLRLH
+70 
-76 MPRYKEIDEG
+76 
-86 LENIKTELEKL
+86 
-97 NTKKKASDKE
+97 
-107 KRDRL
+107 
-112 LNEQRKLVDERKE
+112 
-125 LDKDVKNKKKDFLQ
+125 
-139 CSKQN
+139 
-144 STYQLVSKEFL
+144 VSKEFL

-393 AGIIH
+393 AGTIH
-398 MESLKDFG
+398 IESLKDFG
-406 KGKEG
+406 KGKDG

-469 EFVCTNPQCERR
+469 EFVCTNPQCKRC

-491 ARNIAMSKKIVKD
+491 ARNIAMSKKIVER
-504 N
+504 

>member
-1 MQRKIKKSMPTITRK
+1 MPIITRK
-16 IELKIVKDRLTD
+16 IELKIVKDGLTD
-28 EKERLTDEKYDQ
+28 EEYDQ

-47 INNTIYQAANRISTH
+47 INNTIYLAANRISTH

-70 MRLRLH
+70 MRLKLH
-76 MPRYKEIDEG
+76 MPRYKEIEKELKKLDSDK
-86 LENIKTELEKL
+86 KT
-97 NTKKKASDKE
+97 SDKE
-107 KRDRL
+107 IRDRL
-112 LNEQRKLVDERKE
+112 LNERKE
-125 LDKDVKNKKKDFLQ
+125 LDEDVKNKKKDFLQ

-144 STYQLVSKEFL
+144 STYQLVSKEF
-155 KYIPAEILTDL
+155 KQYIPSDILANL
-166 NRYVQNNHNNNKNK
+166 NQKIQENYNNNQKK
-180 VKSGERALST
+180 IESGERALST
-190 YKKGMGIPF
+190 YKKGMEIPF
-199 SIKPESGLRLF
+199 SIRENKRLKLF
-210 VKEEGIYLKWFKGIL
+210 IKEEGIYLKWFKEIL
-225 FKLEFGKDTSNN
+225 FRLEFGKDASNN

-246 SDKQQKKNK
+246 SDKQQKKK

-262 NSSIKLIKKGN
+262 NSSIKLVKNGRN
-273 DKSTRIFLLLSIDIP
+273 TRIFLLLSIDIP
-288 VKKQVLDKDVVLGVD
+288 AKKQVLDKDVVLGVD

-393 AGIIH
+393 AGTIH

-469 EFVCTNPQCERR
+469 EFVCTNPQCKRR

>member
-1 MQRKIKKSMPTITRK
+1 MPIITRK
-16 IELKIVKDRLTD
+16 IELKIVKDGLTD
-28 EKERLTDEKYDQ
+28 EEYDQ

-70 MRLRLH
+70 MRLKLH
-76 MPRYKEIDEG
+76 MPRYKEIEKELKKLDSDK
-86 LENIKTELEKL
+86 KT
-97 NTKKKASDKE
+97 SDKE
-107 KRDRL
+107 IRDRL
-112 LNEQRKLVDERKE
+112 LNERKE
-125 LDKDVKNKKKDFLQ
+125 LDEDVKNKKKDFLQ

-144 STYQLVSKEFL
+144 STYQLVSKEF
-155 KYIPAEILTDL
+155 KQYIPSDILANL
-166 NRYVQNNHNNNKNK
+166 NQKIQENYNNNQKK
-180 VKSGERALST
+180 IESGERALST
-190 YKKGMGIPF
+190 YKKGMEIPF
-199 SIKPESGLRLF
+199 SIRENKRLKLF
-210 VKEEGIYLKWFKGIL
+210 IKEKGIYLKWFKEIL
-225 FKLEFGKDTSNN
+225 FRLEFGKDASNN

-246 SDKQQKKNK
+246 SDKQQKNK

-262 NSSIKLIKKGN
+262 NSSIKLVKNEKN
-273 DKSTRIFLLLSIDIP
+273 TRIFLLLSIDIP
-288 VKKQVLDKDVVLGVD
+288 AKKQVLDKDVVLGVD

-393 AGIIH
+393 AGTIH

-469 EFVCTNPQCERR
+469 DFVCTNPQCKRR

-491 ARNIAMSKKIVKD
+491 ARNIAMSKKIVER
-504 N
+504 

>member
-1 MQRKIKKSMPTITRK
+1 MPIITRK
-16 IELKIVKDRLTD
+16 IELKIVKDGLTD
-28 EKERLTDEKYDQ
+28 EEYDQ

-47 INNTIYQAANRISTH
+47 INNTIYLAANRISTH

-70 MRLRLH
+70 MRLKLH
-76 MPRYKEIDEG
+76 MPRYKEIEKELKKLDSDK
-86 LENIKTELEKL
+86 KT
-97 NTKKKASDKE
+97 SDKE
-107 KRDRL
+107 IRDRL
-112 LNEQRKLVDERKE
+112 LNERKE
-125 LDKDVKNKKKDFLQ
+125 LDEDVKNKKKDFLQ

-144 STYQLVSKEFL
+144 STYQLVSKEF
-155 KYIPAEILTDL
+155 KQYIPSDILANL
-166 NRYVQNNHNNNKNK
+166 NQKIQENYNNNQKK
-180 VKSGERALST
+180 IESGERALST
-190 YKKGMGIPF
+190 YKKGMEIPF
-199 SIKPESGLRLF
+199 SIRENKRLKLF
-210 VKEEGIYLKWFKGIL
+210 IKEGGIYLKWFKEIL
-225 FKLEFGKDTSNN
+225 FRLEFGKDASNN

-246 SDKQQKKNK
+246 SDKQQKGK

-262 NSSIKLIKKGN
+262 NSSIKLVKNGKN
-273 DKSTRIFLLLSIDIP
+273 TRIFLLLSIDIP
-288 VKKQVLDKDVVLGVD
+288 AKKQVLDKDVVLGVD

-312 AINKDDNFKMQ
+312 AINKNDNFKMQ

-393 AGIIH
+393 AGTIH

-406 KGKEG
+406 KGKDG

-469 EFVCTNPQCERR
+469 EFVCTNPQCKRR

-491 ARNIAMSKKIVKD
+491 ARNIAMSKKIVER
-504 N
+504 